1 MVNLRSNAFF
11 RFVIMKKIIFL
22 FVLFCGISCNQS
34 KENNKKGFVKEGQE
48 QSEYESFGAEIS
60 PRGSFSS
67 SIMLEKFE
75 SLRSGD
81 TINEKFSTTINSV
94 CQAKGCWMVLELP
107 GVDDVRVKFKDYGF
121 FVPKDI
127 IGKEVI
133 VRGRAFVEMT
143 SVEDQKHFAEDAG
156 KSIDEIVAI
165 REPEKSFGFI
175 ADGVL
180 IKK

>member
-1 MVNLRSNAFF
+1 
-11 RFVIMKKIIFL
+11 MKKIALVFA
-22 FVLFCGISCNQS
+22 LFCSISCNQT
-34 KENNKKGFVKEGQE
+34 KESNNEDTVVEEKVQD
-48 QSEYESFGAEIS
+48 EYESYGAKIS
-60 PRGSFSS
+60 LRGSFSS
-67 SIMLEKFE
+67 SIMLEKYE

-81 TINEKFSTTINSV
+81 TINEKFKTTINSV
-94 CQAKGCWMVLELP
+94 CQVKGCWMVLELP
-107 GVDDVRVKFKDYGF
+107 GVDDVRVKFADYGF

-133 VRGRAFVEMT
+133 VRGKAFVEVT
-143 SVEDQKHFAEDAG
+143 SIEEQRHFAKDAG
-156 KSIDEIVAI
+156 KSIDEIVSI

>member
-1 MVNLRSNAFF
+1 
-11 RFVIMKKIIFL
+11 MKKIAL
-22 FVLFCGISCNQS
+22 VLALFCGISCNQT
-34 KENNKKGFVKEGQE
+34 KENNKKDIVKEEKVQE
-48 QSEYESFGAEIS
+48 EYESFGAKIS

-67 SIMLEKFE
+67 SIMLEKYE
-75 SLRSGD
+75 NLRSGD
-81 TINEKFSTTINSV
+81 TINEKFKTTINSV
-94 CQAKGCWMVLELP
+94 CQVKGCWMVLELP
-107 GVDDVRVKFKDYGF
+107 GVDDVRVKFADYGF

-133 VRGRAFVEMT
+133 VRGKAFVEVT
-143 SVEDQKHFAEDAG
+143 SIEEQKHFAKDAG
-156 KSIDEIVAI
+156 KSIDEIVSI